1 MSENQ
6 FARYAEYYD
15 ALYADKDYV
24 GESRF
29 IDNTLKKY
37 LGNRPISILE
47 FGSGTG
53 RHAIELCQLGNSVFG
68 VEPSK
73 DMISAAKNH
82 HGFKLIE
89 GDIRTETE
97 YGSFDACLAIFHV
110 ISYLTNLD
118 EVRMA
123 FKNAA
128 RNLEKGGVFAFD
140 VWHAPA
146 VKHIGATDRSKQ
158 AKSRSFSIKRE
169 ATATDFAATNQ
180 VNVNYVITVTN
191 EDGNG
196 QIITEDHLMRYFW
209 PMEITEIGNECGFS
223 LRDSMESF
231 TGNSA
236 SDETWSVLYIF
247 QLEDLS

>member
-24 GESRF
+24 SESRF

-53 RHAIELCQLGNSVFG
+53 KHAIELCQLGNSVFG

-73 DMISAAKNH
+73 HMISAAKSH
-82 HGFKLIE
+82 PGFKLIE

-97 YGSFDACLAIFHV
+97 YGSFDACVAMFHV
-110 ISYLTNLD
+110 ISYLGDLD
-118 EVRMA
+118 EVRKA

-146 VKHIGATDRSKQ
+146 VKHIGAADRSKEVK
-158 AKSRSFSIKRE
+158 ATGFSIRRQ
-169 ATATDFAATNQ
+169 ATATEFEATNQ
-180 VNVNYVITVTN
+180 VNVNFRITVT
-191 EDGNG
+191 DAVGNTEV
-196 QIITEDHLMRYFW
+196 INEDHLMRYFW
-209 PMEITEIGNECGFS
+209 QLELKKIGDECGFS
-223 LRDSMESF
+223 LRDTMESF
-231 TGNSA
+231 SGDSA
-236 SDETWSVLYIF
+236 SNETWSVMYVF
-247 QLEDLS
+247 QLDASS